1 MAVPV
6 IPATPDA
13 DRYDG
18 LSNRVELDISGM
30 TCAACA
36 ARIEKRLNKLD
47 GVRATVNYATERAIV
62 LGLPPDKAPD
72 AVAVVEAAGYGAS
85 EVVDG
90 EESEGHADRVK
101 MLWKRLLVAALLTV
115 PLGDVA
121 IVLALAPQ
129 MRFPGWEWVLIA
141 CSLPVVFWCAWPFH
155 KAAWRNLRHG
165 STSMDTLVSLG
176 ILAAFTWSVAS
187 TVLGSPPGETRWFG
201 YGLAPAGADTL
212 YLEVASAVTT
222 FLLAG
227 RYVEARSKRAARG
240 VLSALGR
247 LAPTSVCVIRDGHE
261 VVVPIGDLAKGERFL
276 VRPGESVATD
286 GVVVVG
292 ASAIDT
298 SMMTGE
304 PVPREVGE
312 GDAVLGGT
320 LNTTGAL
327 IVEATKIGAHTQL
340 AQLATLAEQAQARKA
355 AVQTLVDKV
364 VSVFVPV
371 VLGLALVT
379 LLGWLFV
386 AQAGPRQAFSA
397 ALSVLIIA
405 CPCALGLATPTALM
419 VGVGRGGQLG
429 ILIKGPDALEASG
442 KIDTVVLDKTGTLTT
457 GTMALERVVA
467 LGDIDPLAYA
477 AAVERHSEHPIAL
490 AVATGAVDAG
500 LGEWAVHDVKAVP
513 GQGAVGLVTPGG
525 NSWRDRDAST
535 RTKPTSNLPDG
546 EDVRVAVGN
555 TGLMATEGVEVSPEA
570 SRLLDEAAEAGRT
583 AVLVAVDGRLAGA
596 LVVSDKLKDSAP
608 DAVARLR
615 GLGLRTVLLTGD
627 RQRAADAIGAEVGV
641 DEVIAEVLPTEK
653 AAVIERLQA
662 SGRRVAM
669 VGDGINDAAAL
680 ATANLGLAV
689 LSGTDVALKSADVIL
704 LRRTLDVI
712 PDAIVLARRTL
723 RTIQGNLVWA
733 FAYNIAAIP
742 LAAAGLLNPLISG
755 FAMSLSSVF
764 VVSNSMRLRRF
775 DPSKR

>member
-1 MAVPV
+1 MTA
-6 IPATPDA
+6 PARPEA
-13 DRYDG
+13 EAYDG
-18 LSNRVELDISGM
+18 LANRVELDISGM

-36 ARIEKRLNKLD
+36 ARIEKKLNKME
-47 GVRATVNYATERAIV
+47 GVRATVNYATERAVV
-62 LGLPPDKAPD
+62 LGLPPERAAD
-72 AVAVVEAAGYGAS
+72 AVGVVESAGYGAAA
-85 EVVDG
+85 VVEG
-90 EESEGHADRVK
+90 EESEGYTDRVR

-129 MRFPGWEWVLIA
+129 MRFPGWEWVLIVSA
-141 CSLPVVFWCAWPFH
+141 LPVVFWCAWPFH
-155 KAAWRNLRHG
+155 RAAWRNLRHG
-165 STSMDTLVSLG
+165 ATSMDTLVSLG
-176 ILAAFTWSVAS
+176 ILSAFTWSVAS
-187 TVLGSPPGETRWFG
+187 TILGSPPGQTTWFG

-227 RYVEARSKRAARG
+227 RYVEARSKSSARG

-247 LAPTSVCVIRDGHE
+247 LAPTSVLVIRDGRE
-261 VVVPIGDLAKGERFL
+261 QIVPIGELGRGERFL

-292 ASAIDT
+292 SSAIDT

-304 PVPREVGE
+304 PVPREVTE
-312 GDAVLGGT
+312 GDQVLGGT

-327 IVEATKIGAHTQL
+327 IVEATRIGAHTQL

-364 VSVFVPV
+364 VGVFVPAV
-371 VLGLALVT
+371 LALAAVT
-379 LLGWLFV
+379 LAAWLLSGQGV
-386 AQAGPRQAFSA
+386 RPAFSA

-442 KIDTVVLDKTGTLTT
+442 TIDTVVLDKTGTLTT
-457 GTMALERVVA
+457 GTMTLERVVPFA
-467 LGDIDPLAYA
+467 EPDALAYA
-477 AAVERHSEHPIAL
+477 AAVERHSEHPIAR
-490 AVATGAVDAG
+490 AVVRGLPAGADA
-500 LGEWAVHDVKAVP
+500 WPVRDVRALP
-513 GQGAVGLVTPGG
+513 GQGAIGVVTGPG
-525 NSWRDRDAST
+525 AV
-535 RTKPTSNLPDG
+535 
-546 EDVRVAVGN
+546 EARVAVGN
-555 TGLMATEGVEVSPEA
+555 AALMATEGVRLAPEA
-570 SRLLDEAAEAGRT
+570 EALLEEAAESART
-583 AVLVAVDGRLAGA
+583 AVLVAVDGRLVGG
-596 LVVSDKLKDSAP
+596 LVVSDALKESAP

-615 GLGLRTVLLTGD
+615 AMGLRTILLTGD
-627 RQRAADAIGAEVGV
+627 RQRAADAIGEAVGV
-641 DEVIAEVLPTEK
+641 DEVIAGVLPTEK

-662 SGRRVAM
+662 AGRRVAM

-689 LSGTDVALKSADVIL
+689 LSGTDVALKSADIIL
-704 LRRTLDVI
+704 VRRTLDVI
-712 PDAIVLARRTL
+712 PDALALARRTL
-723 RTIQGNLVWA
+723 RTIRGNLVWA
-733 FAYNIAAIP
+733 FAYNVAALP
-742 LAAAGLLNPLISG
+742 LAAFGLLNPLISG

-764 VVSNSMRLRRF
+764 VVTNSMRLRRF
-775 DPSKR
+775 TPGR